1 MDNVFKL
8 KLPGINLHMQFLRLC
23 SVVGKFEGKKIE
35 RKNIRKM
42 YKNFL
47 LFGCSWKSSGKED

>member
-1 MDNVFKL
+1 MFLNFL
-8 KLPGINLHMQFLRLC
+8 KLPGINLHMQFLRLRL
-23 SVVGKFEGKKIE
+23 VIGKFEGKKIE

-47 LFGCSWKSSGKED
+47 LFGCSWKSWGKED